1 MVLPLYKCLN
11 MIGNPLTYYNGW
23 NFTWEEGRRLASASH
38 GSDSVSYQYNA
49 DGLRTSK
56 TVNGVTTR
64 YDLEDGNI
72 AWQTDGTNTVH
83 YSYDSNGDLAYMTL
97 NGTIYYYERNGQ
109 DDIIGAFHNW
119 NELTAI

>member
-1 MVLPLYKCLN
+1 ME
-11 MIGNPLTYYNGW
+11 
-23 NFTWEEGRRLASASH
+23 FTWEEGRRLASASH

-49 DGLRTSK
+49 DGLRTGK

-83 YSYDSNGDLAYMTL
+83 YSYDANGDLVLYDAQRYDLLLRAQRTK
-97 NGTIYYYERNGQ
+97 R
-109 DDIIGAFHNW
+109 HHRRVP
-119 NELTAI
+119 